1 MVLMVLLWIS
11 LQLKSCTSMLEQM
24 KEDVMKIQQQTP
36 WKRLAKFRKDLEHI
50 ERFQV
55 ELNALVS
62 IIMLIYIKHSFI

>member
-11 LQLKSCTSMLEQM
+11 LRLKSCTSMLEQM